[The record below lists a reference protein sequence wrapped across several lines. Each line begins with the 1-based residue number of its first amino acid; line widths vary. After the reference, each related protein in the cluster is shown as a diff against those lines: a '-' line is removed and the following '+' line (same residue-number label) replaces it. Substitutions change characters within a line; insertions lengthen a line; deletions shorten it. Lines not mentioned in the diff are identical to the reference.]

1 MLNTRKILTLLFICA
16 LVTATLLVSGCT
28 EAVDDAEDM
37 NNEEIES
44 ETISIDDI
52 TDVKWQWSGL
62 IENEP
67 ASQSVVPDPENYTIL
82 FSKEGTYSIK
92 ADCNLGS
99 GSYTLEGNDLTLAP
113 GPITLAYCGPDSL
126 DNQYLSLLSNVTT
139 VSLDNDQ
146 LVLGIGE
153 NGDRMLF
160 VEEDIVSL
168 DEIIDIEWQ
177 WSGLTETL
185 PASQS
190 VVPDPENYTLV
201 FKSDGR
207 YLIKADC
214 NVGSGGYTLEG
225 NDLTLAPGPM
235 TRAYCGPDSL
245 DNQYLSLLSNV
256 TTVSMD
262 NDQLVLGIGENG
274 DRMLFVKGKAVEQ

>member
-28 EAVDDAEDM
+28 EDIDDAENM

-52 TDVKWQWSGL
+52 TDVKWQWSEL

-67 ASQSVVPDPENYTIL
+67 ASRSVI
-82 FSKEGTYSIK
+82 
-92 ADCNLGS
+92 
-99 GSYTLEGNDLTLAP
+99 
-113 GPITLAYCGPDSL
+113 
-126 DNQYLSLLSNVTT
+126 
-139 VSLDNDQ
+139 
-146 LVLGIGE
+146 
-153 NGDRMLF
+153 
-160 VEEDIVSL
+160 
-168 DEIIDIEWQ
+168 
-177 WSGLTETL
+177 
-185 PASQS
+185 
-190 VVPDPENYTLV
+190 PDPENYTLV

-214 NVGSGGYTLEG
+214 NVGSGDYTLEG
-225 NDLTLAPGPM
+225 KDLTLAPGPM

-262 NDQLVLGIGENG
+262 TDQLVLGIGEDG
-274 DRMLFVKGKAVEQ
+274 DRMLFVKGNAVEQ

>member
-52 TDVKWQWSGL
+52 TDIKWQWSGL

-99 GSYTLEGNDLTLAP
+99 GSYTLEGNNLTSSP

-262 NDQLVLGIGENG
+262 NDFYRKILCHCV
-274 DRMLFVKGKAVEQ
+274 